1 MNYSFEIISF
11 CTTTLSGSGITGYH
25 LKSLFI
31 IKNRHN
37 FGHNFHTGHF
47 VWPDWIKSGGTI
59 ISLLFQ
65 PGQRRFNLAAVI
77 VGSLDAAEQS
87 EQSDPG
93 ILPGVLSDYRHFC
106 EIFADLFGK
115 AHVVV

>member
-1 MNYSFEIISF
+1 MNYNDEIISF
-11 CTTTLSGSGITGYH
+11 FTTTLSGWDVTGYH
-25 LKSLFI
+25 SRSLFI

-47 VWPDWIKSGGTI
+47 VWPDWIKSGKTI
-59 ISLLFQ
+59 ISLLVQ
-65 PGQRRFNLAAVI
+65 PGQRRLNLAAVI
-77 VGSLDAAEQS
+77 VSSLDAAEQS
-87 EQSDPG
+87 EKSDPG

-115 AHVVV
+115 AHIVV